1 MIIVKSTIGTGKRQR
16 DVYDVCNSIAD
27 TGAPR
32 PESIARFDSLEAATI
47 VMRYMR
53 GDSLSE
59 ADTVQAREAI
69 KKADKKADTAPTK
82 AQVTA

>member
-32 PESIARFDSLEAATI
+32 PESIVRFDTLELATI

-59 ADTVQAREAI
+59 ADTLQAREAI
-69 KKADKKADTAPTK
+69 KKADAAPTK
-82 AQVTA
+82 AQATA